1 MGSRKNFSYD
11 YLEETILIRFKI
23 VTNGFGRRDGFYF
36 DDLEI
41 NGISNQLNLNG
52 SVNKLT
58 YLYPNPVSNILNI
71 NTDLTDYTVEIY
83 TISGQLIKTD
93 ENIKTFDFSNFN
105 SGLYILK
112 LITNTG
118 YKVFKIIK

>member
-1 MGSRKNFSYD
+1 M
-11 YLEETILIRFKI
+11 L
-23 VTNGFGRRDGFYF
+23 

-52 SVNKLT
+52 NVNKLT